1 MRRLFPVL
9 LLMLAACSPHAAKPP
24 AERLLYAGEGRDR
37 LCLAGERG
45 GIIVYGKGD
54 ANCTAR
60 GRVDRRGEHLLTIIA
75 GGDQDCR
82 IDLHE
87 QSGSIRLG
95 NMAAGCAYYCGPGAN
110 YAGKAFAKNASAS
123 PAVDFAGDPLC

>member
-1 MRRLFPVL
+1 MRRFFPVL
-9 LLMLAACSPHAAKPP
+9 PLLVGACSPEAGKPP

-45 GIIVYGKGD
+45 GFIAYGDGD

-60 GRVDRRGEHLLTIIA
+60 GRIERAGERLLTLVPD
-75 GGDQDCR
+75 GDPDCR
-82 IDLHE
+82 IALNA
-87 QSGSIRLG
+87 QPGSVRLG
-95 NMAAGCAYYCGPGAN
+95 KQSAACQYYCGPGASF
-110 YAGKAFAKNASAS
+110 AGKPFNEASSAS